1 MFFLGDRFAGT
12 LHDPLRWHFPG
23 HSTSSM
29 VLGSILNEPSLKTT
43 QAVGPMLSAQDT
55 GLRSLQVRHLSN
67 PEFAFG
73 LARRIHSLGNEGGK
87 QMGLVRQELE
97 VPGQDTARKDVRRS
111 LRSRGSCFLGRNA
124 IGPQTVG
131 LLQ

>member
-1 MFFLGDRFAGT
+1 MFFLGDRFAGI
-12 LHDPLRWHFPG
+12 LHDLLRRHIPG

-43 QAVGPMLSAQDT
+43 QAVGPMLSAQVT
-55 GLRSLQVRHLSN
+55 CLRSLQVRHLSN
-67 PEFAFG
+67 PELASG

-97 VPGQDTARKDVRRS
+97 MPGQDTAQKDARRS
-111 LRSRGSCFLGRNA
+111 LRSRGSCFLSRNA
-124 IGPQTVG
+124 IGPLRVG
-131 LLQ
+131 WLQ